1 MHGLIINTYDTI
13 MNAITQMG
21 PYGPILGCLFIT
33 FESII
38 PIIPLAVFITFNFL
52 AFGRILGFFI
62 SWLFTVI
69 GCLLSYYLVKRFFS
83 DYAYNKFS
91 KKPIFSK
98 SINYIEKLSLQK
110 ITVIL
115 AIPFTPAFMMNIAAG
130 LSKMDFK
137 KFLVAILISKVFLV
151 YFWGEVGASLIESF
165 KNPENL
171 VKVATL
177 VLIAYFSS
185 MILKKIFKLN

>member
-1 MHGLIINTYDTI
+1 MHELILNTYDTI
-13 MNAITQMG
+13 MNAITELG
-21 PYGPILGCLFIT
+21 PYGPILGCLLIV

-38 PIIPLAVFITFNFL
+38 PIIPLCVFITFNFL
-52 AFGRILGFFI
+52 AFGRIVGFII
-62 SWLFTVI
+62 SWIFTVL
-69 GCLLSYYLVKRFFS
+69 GCLLSYYLVKKYFS
-83 DYAYNKFS
+83 DFAYRKYS
-91 KKPIFSK
+91 KKPIFKK
-98 SINYIEKLSLQK
+98 SIDYIEKLSLQK

-115 AIPFTPAFMMNIAAG
+115 SIPFTPAFMMNIAAG
-130 LSKMDFK
+130 LAKMDFK

-185 MILKKIFKLN
+185 MIFKKIFKLN